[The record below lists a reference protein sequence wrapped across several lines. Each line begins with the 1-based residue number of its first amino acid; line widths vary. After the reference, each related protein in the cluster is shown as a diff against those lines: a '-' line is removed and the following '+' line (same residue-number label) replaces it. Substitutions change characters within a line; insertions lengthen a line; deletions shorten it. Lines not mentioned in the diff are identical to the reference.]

1 MASRLNNEI
10 LFEATPCVQKVT
22 LNRPTQL
29 NCLTFEMIGELLRTF
44 EEYEE
49 DPQVRVV
56 IVKGK
61 GKVFCAG
68 GDVVRVIQFMLQG
81 DLYCVKEFYK
91 NQLTLDYLVATYK
104 KPVVF
109 LINGAVM
116 GGGAGLSMNAKF
128 RIVTENTVFAM
139 PEASFG
145 HYPDVGASYFLS
157 RLPGHFGEYLGLTG
171 AKINGSEMI
180 ASGLATHFVYSKDIE
195 SMENALCQALSLNTS
210 SKSVHESD
218 VSRIIKEFVRIPEL
232 KEGSIFK
239 RLDVIN
245 RCFGK
250 DTVEE
255 ILFAL
260 IREGRKQTLRQCL
273 IREFNISSHIV
284 LRSFNYNDFYEGGK
298 AIFFTKDKKFKWE
311 PSKLEQVHDAIVMQ
325 FSEVVHDDR
334 WSYLELPEREQLKR
348 SKL

>member
-10 LFEATPCVQKVT
+10 LFEAMSRVQKVT

-49 DPQVRVV
+49 DSQVRAV

-210 SKSVHESD
+210 SKSIHESD
-218 VSRIIKEFVRIPEL
+218 ISRIIKEFVRNPVL

-239 RLDVIN
+239 RLDIIN
-245 RCFGK
+245 GCFGK

-260 IREGRKQTLRQCL
+260 EKENTAMNDKWIANAIKSMKLASPTSLKITLRSV
-273 IREFNISSHIV
+273 ITAH
-284 LRSFNYNDFYEGGK
+284 Y
-298 AIFFTKDKKFKWE
+298 
-311 PSKLEQVHDAIVMQ
+311 
-325 FSEVVHDDR
+325 
-334 WSYLELPEREQLKR
+334 
-348 SKL
+348 

>member
-10 LFEATPCVQKVT
+10 LFEAMSRVQKVT

-49 DPQVRVV
+49 DSQVRAV

-210 SKSVHESD
+210 SKSIHESD
-218 VSRIIKEFVRIPEL
+218 ISRIIKEFVRNPVL

-239 RLDVIN
+239 RLDIIN
-245 RCFGK
+245 GCFGK

-260 IREGRKQTLRQCL
+260 EKENTAMNDKWIANAIKSMKLASPTSLKITLR
-273 IREFNISSHIV
+273 S
-284 LRSFNYNDFYEGGK
+284 D
-298 AIFFTKDKKFKWE
+298 A
-311 PSKLEQVHDAIVMQ
+311 SKHLDNV
-325 FSEVVHDDR
+325 
-334 WSYLELPEREQLKR
+334 
-348 SKL
+348 